1 MENNWY
7 VVEHQIRERLTEA
20 RKAARI
26 RALTHDRTSTP
37 RRMSSVRTA
46 IMRLAK
52 WALGS
57 RNAFPLELS
66 PTLANVRP
74 ATNRYESERK
84 KGHHHARISRGVQ
97 DGNRATR
104 GWIRREVHEGRSLGV
119 EGDRRP
125 AQAVHIAIRD
135 AALIALKFS
144 N

>member
-1 MENNWY
+1 LENNWY

-46 IMRLAK
+46 IIRLAK

-57 RNAFPLELS
+57 RNALPSGALTHAGQRPTGDELLRVGARERTPPCAKRLPECRS
-66 PTLANVRP
+66 DPAVDVRQ
-74 ATNRYESERK
+74 TSHRE
-84 KGHHHARISRGVQ
+84 GCGVQ
-97 DGNRATR
+97 PLTFHLEERACDT
-104 GWIRREVHEGRSLGV
+104 
-119 EGDRRP
+119 
-125 AQAVHIAIRD
+125 
-135 AALIALKFS
+135 